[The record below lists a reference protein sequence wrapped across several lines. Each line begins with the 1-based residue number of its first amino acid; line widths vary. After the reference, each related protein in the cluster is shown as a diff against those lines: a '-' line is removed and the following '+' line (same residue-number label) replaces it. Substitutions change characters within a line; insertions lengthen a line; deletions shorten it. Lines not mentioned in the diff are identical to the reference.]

1 MSSSKGLFAKY
12 LNRIFI
18 ETGACGG
25 DGIRQ
30 ALDEGFEI
38 VYSIEID
45 PHWVVHCTQRYK
57 HDKKVHVILGDSRK
71 VLGVLLSIIDE
82 PITFW
87 LDAHVGSADPTVL
100 KELEII
106 GEHPIKTH
114 SILIDDMRLWKQHK
128 HGFSVDSLKSE
139 LLKVNPNYR
148 IQLEDGYKPND
159 VITARV

>member
-1 MSSSKGLFAKY
+1 MSASKGLFAKY

-45 PHWVVHCTQRYK
+45 PHWFQHCTIRYK

-128 HGFSVDSLKSE
+128 HGFSVDGLKSE